1 MEESKLDQKTF
12 LCIDCNIYYKPELM
26 EKYPCTVCGNR
37 KCLTK
42 HKADYTCE
50 IYDANGICKNCYVVE
65 IKSIKW

>member
-1 MEESKLDQKTF
+1 
-12 LCIDCNIYYKPELM
+12 M